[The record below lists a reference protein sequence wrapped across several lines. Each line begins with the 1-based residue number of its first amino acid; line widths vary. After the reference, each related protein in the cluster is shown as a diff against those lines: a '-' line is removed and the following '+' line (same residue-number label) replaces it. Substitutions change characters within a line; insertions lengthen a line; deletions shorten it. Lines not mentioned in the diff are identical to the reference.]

1 MEDLTLFFI
10 FLTLGVGIVL
20 LITVLYLSL
29 ILKATLKADVKKEII
44 YFSRRIIA
52 VVLAIYFG
60 LAMCIFIILADLFPL
75 CLPY

>member
-20 LITVLYLSL
+20 LITVLYLSF
-29 ILKATLKADVKKEII
+29 ILKSPIKADIKKEII

-52 VVLAIYFG
+52 VILAIYFG
-60 LAMCIFIILADLFPL
+60 LAMSIFIILADLFPL
-75 CLPY
+75 CQPY